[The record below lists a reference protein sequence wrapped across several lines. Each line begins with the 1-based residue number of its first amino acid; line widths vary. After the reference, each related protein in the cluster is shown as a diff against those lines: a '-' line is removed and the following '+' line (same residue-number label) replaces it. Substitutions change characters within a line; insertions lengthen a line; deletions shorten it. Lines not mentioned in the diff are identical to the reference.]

1 MSLGTAH
8 ELSRNL
14 TNPGLLMLR
23 AGMKEVCWGS
33 VLGGVV
39 RDEFW
44 SLIIVCL
51 LTHPAATAEQCSG
64 TDEREGTL
72 RGRR

>member
-1 MSLGTAH
+1 
-8 ELSRNL
+8 
-14 TNPGLLMLR
+14 MLR

-33 VLGGVV
+33 VLEGVV

-51 LTHPAATAEQCSG
+51 LTHPAATTEQCSG
-64 TDEREGTL
+64 TGEREGTL